1 MLRETSYPFF
11 IVNIGRPKQLGYN
24 VDEQAGTKFP
34 CELRLRPSMT
44 RSSAGKPWIV
54 VIPTFIYLI

>member
-44 RSSAGKPWIV
+44 RSSAGKP
-54 VIPTFIYLI
+54 